1 MVACVFK
8 HVLSI
13 LLIEASVA
21 IGFGAKGLRGLRGLV
36 LACIH
41 HERPYTGHDMYGGG
55 VRV

>member
-13 LLIEASVA
+13 ILIEASVA